1 MNTTTINKINAFIN
15 TMHTINKVDYKV
27 EKARK
32 YAIMAISGL
41 LEDTKDYPN
50 KEYKTS
56 IMGYALQCYEAEVTK
71 VYKKDKQVRVILK
84 SDTLQMIYDEP
95 INLLS
100 SATILMILENMLR

>member
-1 MNTTTINKINAFIN
+1 MNTTTNSNIN
-15 TMHTINKVDYKV
+15 TMNTINKVDNKV

-56 IMGYALQCYEAEVTK
+56 IMGYDLDWYENEVTK
-71 VYKKDKQVRVILK
+71 VYKKDKQVRVTLK
-84 SDTLQMIYDEP
+84 SDTFQTISDEP
-95 INLLS
+95 INILS
-100 SATILMILENMLR
+100 SATILMILEDMLR